1 MSRNLPVR
9 RSQRRT
15 PRRTI
20 FAACKPSNG
29 SQAALFPAQSAL
41 ALRANISSRTLL
53 NIYALAI
60 AYDEWASFVSEEFP
74 AMPTT
79 TAPAQIR
86 PPGPRGL
93 PVVGTSFMASRDS
106 TQTLMRWA
114 RDYGDVVYYRFFNLD
129 VYVLFHP
136 QHVEQV
142 LLGKTGNFVKGI
154 TSRANPELFGNG
166 LLTSDGDFWR
176 RQRRLSNPAF
186 HRESLVRY
194 AEITV
199 EEAARLLESW
209 KNGET
214 RNIHNDMMNVTL
226 RIVLRSLFGS
236 ELGQN
241 MRIIEP
247 ALDAIMVSSSGF
259 HSIAFYLGIPTPTR
273 KRHFRAV
280 AELDRIVYALIARGR
295 EKLESAQV
303 NAQADGGA
311 KDLLTLL
318 LTARDDDGNS
328 MSDQQLR
335 DEVITLLLAGHETT
349 ALNLSWTWYLLAQH
363 PEVEEKLHA
372 ELDAVLAGRQP
383 FASDL
388 PKLQYT
394 DRVIREALRLYPPA
408 WRVFRRTE
416 EPFKAGDYLLP
427 AGSNI
432 VLSQWV
438 TQRDPRWFSEPD
450 RFNPDR
456 WAEETA
462 AKFPRFAYFPF
473 GGGPRVC
480 IGAGFAMMEATLLL
494 ATIAQR
500 YRMRLTSN
508 QRIKPLASITL
519 RPKNGIR
526 VELQQRP
533 DAPACRAASR

>member
-1 MSRNLPVR
+1 M
-9 RSQRRT
+9 
-15 PRRTI
+15 
-20 FAACKPSNG
+20 
-29 SQAALFPAQSAL
+29 
-41 ALRANISSRTLL
+41 
-53 NIYALAI
+53 
-60 AYDEWASFVSEEFP
+60 
-74 AMPTT
+74 
-79 TAPAQIR
+79 
-86 PPGPRGL
+86 
-93 PVVGTSFMASRDS
+93 
-106 TQTLMRWA
+106 
-114 RDYGDVVYYRFFNLD
+114 
-129 VYVLFHP
+129 
-136 QHVEQV
+136 
-142 LLGKTGNFVKGI
+142 
-154 TSRANPELFGNG
+154 
-166 LLTSDGDFWR
+166 
-176 RQRRLSNPAF
+176 
-186 HRESLVRY
+186 
-194 AEITV
+194 
-199 EEAARLLESW
+199 
-209 KNGET
+209 
-214 RNIHNDMMNVTL
+214 
-226 RIVLRSLFGS
+226 
-236 ELGQN
+236 
-241 MRIIEP
+241 
-247 ALDAIMVSSSGF
+247 
-259 HSIAFYLGIPTPTR
+259 
-273 KRHFRAV
+273 
-280 AELDRIVYALIARGR
+280 
-295 EKLESAQV
+295 
-303 NAQADGGA
+303 
-311 KDLLTLL
+311 L

-383 FASDL
+383 SASDL

-394 DRVIREALRLYPPA
+394 DRVIRETLRLYPPA

-456 WAEETA
+456 WAEEAA

-533 DAPACRAASR
+533 DAPPCRAASR

>member
-1 MSRNLPVR
+1 MSANAP
-9 RSQRRT
+9 
-15 PRRTI
+15 
-20 FAACKPSNG
+20 
-29 SQAALFPAQSAL
+29 AL
-41 ALRANISSRTLL
+41 ARS
-53 NIYALAI
+53 
-60 AYDEWASFVSEEFP
+60 
-74 AMPTT
+74 
-79 TAPAQIR
+79 R

-106 TQTLMRWA
+106 TQTLLRWA
-114 RDYGDVVYYRFFNLD
+114 RAYGDIVYYRFFD
-129 VYVLFHP
+129 FHFYILFHP

-142 LLGKTGNFVKGI
+142 LLGKTCNFVKGI

-199 EEAARLLESW
+199 EEATRLMDAWRNRE
-209 KNGET
+209 K

-236 ELGQN
+236 ELGES
-241 MRIIEP
+241 MRVIEP
-247 ALDAIMVSSSGF
+247 ALDTIMVSSSGF
-259 HSIAFYLGIPTPTR
+259 HSIAFYLGIPTPMR
-273 KRHFRAV
+273 KRHFLAV
-280 AELDRIVYALIARGR
+280 QKLNEVVYGLIARGR
-295 EKLESAQV
+295 EKLKTSDGGAGNADRQAQPG
-303 NAQADGGA
+303 ATGGA

-318 LTARDDDGNS
+318 LTARDYDGNS

-349 ALNLSWTWYLLAQH
+349 ALNLSWTWYLLAQY
-363 PEVEEKLHA
+363 PQVEEKLHA
-372 ELDAVLAGRQP
+372 ELEAVLGGRP
-383 FASDL
+383 PSAADL

-394 DRVIREALRLYPPA
+394 DRVIRETLRLYPPA
-408 WRVFRRTE
+408 WRIFRRTE
-416 EPFKAGDYLLP
+416 EPFEVGDYVLP

-438 TQRDPRWFSEPD
+438 TQRDPRWFSEPE
-450 RFNPDR
+450 RFHPDR
-456 WAEETA
+456 WGEEAA
-462 AKFPRFAYFPF
+462 AKLPRFAYFPF

-494 ATIAQR
+494 AAIAQR
-500 YRMRLTSN
+500 YRVRLAPN
-508 QRIKPLASITL
+508 QRIEPLASITL

-526 VELQQRP
+526 VELEE
-533 DAPACRAASR
+533 RAAVAASTRATQA